1 MATSSPQRRWPV
13 IILIGCGVVAACLCL
28 AAAAG
33 GAYFYFRGRGGSS
46 AEPTIEYILDAS
58 PRMESPSSGGE
69 PRIVVARGVLGEIV
83 RTADPRLTAGLRVFG
98 TGALPQG
105 CEDTDLIVP
114 LAASNQG
121 AIEGSLGEVEAA
133 PESDSALAQAM
144 VGAIRDMASTDGPH
158 SIVVVTGGADL
169 CNPEAGELIR
179 QEADRAGIE
188 LRMFVVGFEVPPDE
202 IEAVKGLVELIPG
215 ATYTDAPQPAAL
227 RTALAGIQ
235 TEVDLMAEEAFDP
248 RPELGASTSVHA
260 CDHPYLPL
268 RTGASWSYATTEGA
282 YTWSV
287 TSASGSA
294 EAASATMDFS
304 VPEVNFTVHWTCSPA
319 GITSYDFGTISSS
332 AYGAIASVEVAS
344 SSGSWL
350 PAAESMVPGFSW
362 SNDYTTVISTSAE
375 GFSIETTATTSES
388 WTVAGIGTV
397 AIPAGTFDALR
408 IDGTATTTVTSSSF
422 GIAIPPSTW
431 SQSFWLVE
439 GVGIVRYSTSGEGYT
454 SSAELTSYSIP

>member
-1 MATSSPQRRWPV
+1 V

-28 AAAAG
+28 AGAAAG
-33 GAYFYFRGRGGSS
+33 AYSYFRGRGGAS
-46 AEPTIEYILDAS
+46 AQPTIEYVLDAS

-105 CEDTDLIVP
+105 CEDTDLVVP

-121 AIEGSLGEVEAA
+121 AIEGSLGNVEAA

-179 QEADRAGIE
+179 LEADRAGIE
-188 LRMFVVGFEVPPDE
+188 LRMFVIGFEVPPDE
-202 IEAVKGLVELIPG
+202 VDAVKAFVELIPG

-235 TEVDLMAEEAFDP
+235 TEVDLMAEEAFEP
-248 RPELGASTSVHA
+248 RPEPGGYASAHA

-268 RTGASWSYATTEGA
+268 RTGASWSYASTEGA

-304 VPEVNFTVHWTCSPA
+304 VPELTTTVHWGCGPE
-319 GITSYDFGTISSS
+319 GITSYDFGSFSGAGFDYAISFEVIDS
-332 AYGAIASVEVAS
+332 A
-344 SSGSWL
+344 GSWL
-350 PAAESMVPGFSW
+350 PAPELMVPGYSW
-362 SNDYTTVISTSAE
+362 SNDYTTVATTSAE
-375 GFSIETTATTSES
+375 GFSAETTATTSES
-388 WTVAGIGTV
+388 WTVAGFGTV

-431 SQSFWLVE
+431 SRSFWLVE
-439 GVGIVRYSTSGEGYT
+439 GVGIVRYTTSVEGYS
-454 SSAELTSYSIP
+454 SSAELTAYSLP